1 LHHYHLQWLS
11 HHLLFGIKNYILDM
25 VFLREDHH
33 PMKYLILVHMFQIP
47 TIIII
52 DYLYKNQLEAYL
64 QKDLLNLHKY
74 KVHKLILPELPF
86 LHPILWRYY
95 PNPLILLDLDHP
107 KQIWHKKLYWNDL
120 AHQILLLLMPQL
132 ILLSIR
138 HKLLQSY
145 RNLQLQIMFHHNY
158 NQLKAANWVHQI

>member
-1 LHHYHLQWLS
+1 
-11 HHLLFGIKNYILDM
+11 
-25 VFLREDHH
+25 
-33 PMKYLILVHMFQIP
+33 
-47 TIIII
+47 
-52 DYLYKNQLEAYL
+52 
-64 QKDLLNLHKY
+64 LNLHKY

-120 AHQILLLLMPQL
+120 AHQTLLLLMPQL
-132 ILLSIR
+132 ILLSIH

-145 RNLQLQIMFHHNY
+145 RNLQLQIKFHHNY
-158 NQLKAANWVHQI
+158 NQLKVANWVHQILYGVVFPMLYANVIKLHLHWQKLLHF